1 MSQGESLRSA
11 LVMIAGGGTAGHVV
25 PGLAIA
31 EALVKRG
38 LDPKDIVFVGALAD
52 SGQPLVEQAGH
63 RFEGL
68 PGRGIERKVTLDSL
82 SRNLKAASGLGAALP
97 RARKLLAKYQPRV
110 VVSTG
115 GWASAAVSVAA
126 GIRGTPLV
134 LVCVDAVPGAAQRSV
149 RRFAS
154 ASAVAYEGVDLP
166 RARLTGVPLREA
178 LVRQARL
185 RRDPQLAAAARR
197 EARVVLQLPEDGFVL
212 GVFGGSLGSARINR
226 AVSGMV
232 NSWQEGPLAIYHVT
246 GRRDWSQ
253 AFAKPSNPPQQ
264 VTYRCVAY
272 EDRMELLY
280 HASDLV
286 VCRAGAMTLA
296 EVAAFGLGAIVV
308 PLPNSPG
315 DHQEHNARRMAAA
328 GGAVVIRDV
337 DCTPETLEQE
347 VVRMMKEP
355 ERVEAMGKANMAMG
369 SLEGADKVADLVMS
383 TGRLQ
388 ASERPFAGL
397 EGLALHIMGA
407 GGAGMSGIATIASS
421 MGAKVSGCDVRAS
434 ARTRR
439 LEQAGVPI
447 SIGHDPSHLS
457 QIDAL
462 AVSSAVRQSNPEVQA
477 ALAAGI
483 QVWSRAKVLSLI
495 AQQEP
500 TIAVAGTHGKTTTTS
515 MLALMMT
522 EAGMA
527 PSWLIGGEPNDPS
540 GAAFWDPS
548 GRWFVVE
555 ADESDGTFLELAP
568 AVAIV
573 TNVEP
578 DHLDHYHTEQRLTEA
593 FESFARSASR
603 LAVLC
608 GEDAGAS
615 LIADALERGAKGS
628 GDLVLLRYGFGAGME
643 CRAVDVRTA
652 PEASSFSIEYRGR
665 SIGSCEM
672 PLPGRHNVLNALA
685 AACVALEL
693 GADGESV
700 LKAIGRFTGVARR
713 FEPRGELRGIRFVD
727 DYAHLPGEVRA
738 TLETARL
745 GNPERLVCVFQPHR
759 YSRTALLAE
768 QLGKALASCDLLV
781 VTDVYGAGEDP
792 VPGVTGELVAKAAQS
807 SNPAQSSSAG
817 ETDEPPRVVYLP
829 ERQALVKF
837 LASELKPGDLCLTL
851 GAGDLTSLPSELMEA
866 LS

>member
-1 MSQGESLRSA
+1 MSQEEPSKGA

-38 LDPKDIVFVGALAD
+38 LDPKEIVFVGALAD
-52 SGQPLVEQAGH
+52 AGQPLVEQAGH

-82 SRNLKAASGLGAALP
+82 SRNLRAASGLGAALP

-110 VVSTG
+110 VVSLG

-126 GIRGTPLV
+126 GLKGIPLV

-149 RRFAS
+149 RRFAT

-166 RARLTGVPLREA
+166 KASLTGVPLREA

-185 RRDPQLAAAARR
+185 RRDPQLASAARR
-197 EARVVLQLPEDGFVL
+197 EARVALQLPEDGFVL
-212 GVFGGSLGSARINR
+212 GVFGGSLGSARINQ
-226 AVSGMV
+226 ALAGMV
-232 NSWQEGPLAIYHVT
+232 DSWNGEPLGVYHVT

-253 AFAKPSNPPQQ
+253 SFAKPSNPPEQ

-308 PLPNSPG
+308 PLPNSPK
-315 DHQEHNARRMAAA
+315 DHQEHNANKMAQA

-337 DCTPETLEQE
+337 DCTPVKLRQE
-347 VVRMMKEP
+347 VVQLMEEP
-355 ERVEAMGKANMAMG
+355 ERVAAMAKANMALG
-369 SLEGADKVADLVMS
+369 ALEGAEKVADLVMS
-383 TGRLQ
+383 TGRLSVK
-388 ASERPFAGL
+388 ADSSVGL
-397 EGLALHIMGA
+397 EGTALHIMGA

-434 ARTRR
+434 SRTQR
-439 LEQAGVPI
+439 LEEQGIAV
-447 SIGHDPSHLS
+447 SIGHSPSHLEKV
-457 QIDAL
+457 DAL

-477 ALAAGI
+477 AMAAGVP
-483 QVWSRAKVLSLI
+483 VWSRAKVLSLI
-495 AQQEP
+495 ARQKL

-515 MLALMMT
+515 MLSLIMT

-540 GAAFWDPS
+540 GAAFWDAS
-548 GRWFVVE
+548 GKWFVVE
-555 ADESDGTFLELAP
+555 ADESDGTFLDLAP
-568 AVAIV
+568 SVAIV
-573 TNVEP
+573 TNVEI
-578 DHLDHYHTEQRLTEA
+578 DHLDHYQTEERLTEA
-593 FESFARSASR
+593 FASFACSASR
-603 LAVLC
+603 MAVLC
-608 GEDAGAS
+608 AEDPGAS
-615 LIADALERGAKGS
+615 LIAQRLEQRARGFG
-628 GDLVLLRYGFGAGME
+628 VPVVLRYGFGE
-643 CRAVDVRTA
+643 DPESRLDCRAVDLMSG
-652 PEASSFSIEYRGR
+652 PEASTFSIEYRGQ

-672 PLPGRHNVLNALA
+672 PLPGKHNVLNALA

-693 GADGESV
+693 GAEGESV
-700 LKAIGRFTGVARR
+700 LKAIARFTGVARR
-713 FEPRGELRGIRFVD
+713 FEPRGEVKGIRFVD

-738 TLETARL
+738 VLETARL
-745 GNPERLVCVFQPHR
+745 GNPGRVVCVFQPHR

-768 QLGKALASCDLLV
+768 ELGKALSSCDFLV

-792 VPGVTGELVAKAAQS
+792 VPGVTGELVARAAQVVHEDAS
-807 SNPAQSSSAG
+807 QGDLS
-817 ETDEPPRVVYLP
+817 VVYLP
-829 ERQALVKF
+829 ERQSLVEF
-837 LASELKPGDLCLTL
+837 LVQELKPGDLCLTL
-851 GAGDLTSLPSELMEA
+851 GAGDLTSLPSELVEA